1 MNESLKHYFL
11 PILLLSTSVYGD
23 VVKKDTHQTGDI
35 VRENAT
41 VDSNKPQKKDKKMIK
56 TASGLGI
63 EILTDSEGAM
73 PLKGQTI
80 KAHYT
85 GWLTDGTKFDSS
97 HDRGQPLQ
105 FKVGVGQVIAGWD
118 EGLLAMK
125 VGQKVKLHI
134 PSALGYG
141 ARGAGGAIPPNADL
155 VFEVELVGIVG

>member
-1 MNESLKHYFL
+1 MKKSLKHYFL

-23 VVKKDTHQTGDI
+23 ALKKDADQTGDKAL
-35 VRENAT
+35 ESAT
-41 VDSNKPQKKDKKMIK
+41 LDINKPQKKDKTMIK

-63 EILTDSEGAM
+63 EILTDSDGVM
-73 PLKGQTI
+73 PQKGQTI

-125 VGQKVKLHI
+125 VGQKVKLYI
-134 PSALGYG
+134 PSELGYG
-141 ARGAGGAIPPNADL
+141 ARGAGGAIPPHADL
-155 VFEVELVGIVG
+155 VFEVELVSIVG